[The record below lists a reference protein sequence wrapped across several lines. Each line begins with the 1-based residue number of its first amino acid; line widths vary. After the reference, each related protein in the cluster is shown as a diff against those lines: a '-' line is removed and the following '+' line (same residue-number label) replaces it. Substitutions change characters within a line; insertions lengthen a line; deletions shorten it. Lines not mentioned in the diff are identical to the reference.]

1 MLVNLLNFSLFVS
14 FVLLFGRQSST
25 SAILTTGR
33 VSPRLWLY
41 WVCTI
46 WAMKY
51 DNKVKVKVKVKSGFS
66 LFFSISLF
74 QKRQATKRSARR
86 QWICVK
92 KLLKIPKA
100 TEGTWVAK
108 FYGSCYNPTH
118 CQLKE
123 FHSRS
128 QSFDPFAA
136 ADQKD
141 RSSGNENEGREKK
154 RFHARG

>member
-14 FVLLFGRQSST
+14 FVLLFGRQSSI
-25 SAILTTGR
+25 SDILTTGR

-51 DNKVKVKVKVKSGFS
+51 DNKVKVKVKVKVKSGFS

-74 QKRQATKRSARR
+74 QKRQARTRSARR

-92 KLLKIPKA
+92 KK
-100 TEGTWVAK
+100 TAK
-108 FYGSCYNPTH
+108 NTKSNRRYLSGKVLRSCYNPTH
-118 CQLKE
+118 CQLIMKE
-123 FHSRS
+123 SHSRS

-141 RSSGNENEGREKK
+141 RSSGNENEGIW
-154 RFHARG
+154 

>member
-1 MLVNLLNFSLFVS
+1 
-14 FVLLFGRQSST
+14 
-25 SAILTTGR
+25 
-33 VSPRLWLY
+33 
-41 WVCTI
+41 
-46 WAMKY
+46 MKY

-74 QKRQATKRSARR
+74 SETSSEKAERTKAVNLR
-86 QWICVK
+86 K
-92 KLLKIPKA
+92 K
-100 TEGTWVAK
+100 TAK
-108 FYGSCYNPTH
+108 NTKSYPRYLSGKVLRSCYNPTH

-141 RSSGNENEGREKK
+141 RSSGNENEGIW
-154 RFHARG
+154 